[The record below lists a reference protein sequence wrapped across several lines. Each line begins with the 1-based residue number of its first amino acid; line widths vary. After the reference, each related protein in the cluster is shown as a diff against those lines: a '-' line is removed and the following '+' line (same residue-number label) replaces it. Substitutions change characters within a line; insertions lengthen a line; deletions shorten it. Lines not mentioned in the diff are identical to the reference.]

1 MSLTIQFYTMLS
13 MVGMGAWV
21 GAALDTYQ
29 RFLKRPRRNRWIV
42 FVHDI
47 VFWAVQAMFV
57 FYVLLLVN
65 EAELRFY
72 VFVALV
78 CGFAA
83 YQSLLKTLYMA
94 VLEAIIRTVVRTYR
108 LLEMLVKILIIRPIV
123 YLFQFLFTCILL
135 LLQLLRTTSLL
146 LYRLIV
152 QLLLLIWKIILAP
165 LRLIGVIVW
174 KLLPNR
180 VKIFVKKY
188 AGISKK
194 IQKVKVIVL
203 KWWEYIKRWLGGP
216 RK

>member
-1 MSLTIQFYTMLS
+1 MLS

-29 RFLKRPRRNRWIV
+29 RFLKRPKRNRWVV
-42 FVHDI
+42 FIYDI
-47 VFWAVQAMFV
+47 VFWTVQALFV

-72 VFVALV
+72 VFIALL

-94 VLEAIIRTVVRTYR
+94 ILEAIIRTVVRIYR
-108 LLEMLVKILIIRPIV
+108 LLEMLVKVLIIRPII
-123 YLFQFLFTCILL
+123 YLFQFVLTCTLL
-135 LLQLLRTTSLL
+135 LLQVLKTASLL
-146 LYRLIV
+146 FYKIIV
-152 QLLLLIWKIILAP
+152 QLLLLFWKIMFVPI
-165 LRLIGVIVW
+165 RLIGVIVW

-188 AGISKK
+188 EGILKK
-194 IQKVKVIVL
+194 IKKVKVTVL
-203 KWWEYIKRWLGGP
+203 KWCKDIKRRLGGP
-216 RK
+216 QK

>member
-188 AGISKK
+188 AGILKK
-194 IQKVKVIVL
+194 IQKVKGIVL

>member
-1 MSLTIQFYTMLS
+1 MLS

-47 VFWAVQAMFV
+47 VFWTVQALFV

-65 EAELRFY
+65 EAEFRFY
-72 VFVALV
+72 VFVALF

-94 VLEAIIRTVVRTYR
+94 VLEAIIQTVVRTYR
-108 LLEMLVKILIIRPIV
+108 LLEMLVKVLIIKPIV
-123 YLFQFLFTCILL
+123 YLFQFLFACSLFLLQVLKKTLL
-135 LLQLLRTTSLL
+135 LL
-146 LYRLIV
+146 YKLIV
-152 QLLLLIWKIILAP
+152 QLLSLIWKIILVP

-188 AGISKK
+188 AGILKK
-194 IQKVKVIVL
+194 IQKVKVTVL
-203 KWWEYIKRWLGGP
+203 KWWEYIKRRLGGP